1 MRVYT
6 VHLPAT
12 AGENAEGMTAE
23 DLAAEAV
30 LVKEGF
36 CWPAFFL
43 APIWALWHRMWLFCV
58 LVLLGGWAVTAI
70 GDLLAL
76 APAGTGALEIGF
88 LVWVGAEANDWRR
101 RSLARRG
108 HRLARVATGR
118 DLAAAERRLFDRD
131 ILDLGG
137 GAAV

>member
-6 VHLPAT
+6 VHLPAM
-12 AGENAEGMTAE
+12 AGENAKDM
-23 DLAAEAV
+23 AAEAV

-58 LVLLGGWAVTAI
+58 FVLAGGAAVTAV

-76 APAGTGALEIGF
+76 APAGIGALEIGF

-101 RSLARRG
+101 RSLDRRG
-108 HRLARVATGR
+108 HRLAGIATGR
-118 DLAAAERRLFDRD
+118 DLAAAERRLFDLD
-131 ILDLGG
+131 LLDLGG
-137 GAAV
+137 GSAA